1 MTAPLP
7 LPPSAELPADALAG
21 RRVLITGAAAGLGAA
36 LARLAAAHGATVV
49 LLDRNLRALEQLY
62 DTLEA
67 AGHPQPALYPMDLLG
82 ASPDDHAELAE
93 RLEEALGGLDALVH
107 GAAQLGEPAP
117 LAHYDVEHWM
127 KTLQV
132 NLNAPFLLT
141 RACLPLLAG
150 SRDARVLFISDR
162 AGREGQ
168 AYMGAYAVAKAGL
181 EGLMRT
187 LAAEQPAGSPVTV
200 ASVDPGPIHTA
211 LRRSAYPGETTDDL
225 PSADRVAEILLPL
238 LAPATPVT
246 PGGQYRVAP
255 TSDGG

>member
-1 MTAPLP
+1 MTAPLS
-7 LPPSAELPADALAG
+7 LTPPGDLPADALAG

-49 LLDRNLRALEQLY
+49 LLDKNLPALEQVY
-62 DTLEA
+62 DAIEA

-93 RLEEALGGLDALVH
+93 RLQASLGGLDALVH

-117 LAHYDVEHWM
+117 LAHYDVEQWL

-141 RACLPLLAG
+141 RACLPLLAQAQAG
-150 SRDARVLFISDR
+150 RVLFLSDR
-162 AGREGQ
+162 AGREGR
-168 AYMGAYAVAKAGL
+168 AYLGAYAVAKAGL

-187 LAAEQPAGSPVTV
+187 LAAEQPAAAALTV
-200 ASVDPGPIHTA
+200 ASIDPGPMHTA
-211 LRRSAYPGETTDDL
+211 LRRSAYPGEVTNRL
-225 PSADRVAEILLPL
+225 PAPEQVAGAVLALLHPGTPL
-238 LAPATPVT
+238 TQ
-246 PGGQYRVAP
+246 GGQYRVSLNAP
-255 TSDGG
+255 PG